1 MSSIPVALFDRLIGG
16 EVSPRESVMR
26 EITRFFNT
34 RASSEG
40 MAGDDGV
47 PEWRTIYAGDER
59 AVQQFCRQLRDA
71 LLRHDPRIQ
80 SLSVEAVGVD
90 KQRLTL
96 CLIMALRQSD
106 NRLIMNIHWQQGG
119 WQSSTPGEINGRS
132 IAG

>member
-1 MSSIPVALFDRLIGG
+1 MSPIPVALFDRLIGG
-16 EVSPRESVMR
+16 EVSPNESVMR

-34 RASSEG
+34 RASSQSIAEG
-40 MAGDDGV
+40 DGV
-47 PEWRTIYAGDER
+47 PEWRNLYAGDER

-80 SLSVEAVGVD
+80 SLTVEAVGVD
-90 KQRLTL
+90 KQRLAL
-96 CLIMALRQSD
+96 CLVITLREHGY
-106 NRLIMNIHWQQGG
+106 RLIMNIHWQQGG